1 MPAPTT
7 GSTAPALPSAP
18 DRALE
23 DLLEHLRTR
32 FYGKYRGIVAENEDP
47 AEMGRIKARIPSVL
61 GTVESGWC
69 TPCVPYAGPQV
80 GIAFLP
86 AVGSGVWIEFE
97 GGDVSFP
104 IWVGGY
110 WRKGELPTDASP
122 EVKVIVTSAPL
133 EVKLDD
139 SAQALTM
146 TDPSGNIAALE
157 DAGIKLSNGGQQLVI
172 DEASVSV
179 NEGALE
185 VM

>member
-7 GSTAPALPSAP
+7 GAAAPAPAAAP

-47 AEMGRIKARIPSVL
+47 AEMGRIKARIPAVL

-86 AVGSGVWIEFE
+86 EVGSGVWIEFE

-110 WRKGELPTDASP
+110 WRKGEMPADASP
-122 EVKVIVTSAPL
+122 EVKVIVTSSQL

-139 SAQALTM
+139 SAQALTV
-146 TDPSGNIAALE
+146 TDSSGNTVALE
-157 DAGIKLSNGGQQLVI
+157 DSGLELSSGAQQILI